1 MSWNRVTKWLEL
13 DEVLLLDQ
21 LQRALEGDANVCLAM
36 ANMDYQKECVL
47 KILLTKL
54 AVQQGQPDSLLERF
68 ELQLE

>member
-21 LQRALEGDANVCLAM
+21 LQRALEGDANACLAM